1 MNLQAMGTIGDL
13 MIDAIERHGD
23 RVAFEIGDRE
33 ISYDQ
38 LGRDVART
46 IAFFKENGAK
56 EGDRIAQIAANNYE
70 MFVIIAAAY
79 VGGYVSLALQ
89 YNADYADH
97 IFAVDDIRPALLFV
111 DEERMARADELVA
124 GTSHEFAVCTYDQ
137 LRTFIA
143 DESSK
148 VPPIGAFAGT
158 TDAAKCARIN
168 QTGGTSGRPKAV
180 MISSA
185 ALTYTI
191 LAHATANAFDGETR
205 MLVASPI
212 SHGGGS
218 FIPPVLTKGGRVIID
233 SRFKPNEVVE
243 MVTSGKVNT
252 LFMVPTM
259 MYTLMDHPE
268 AGRFKPGML
277 KRIIYGAAPS
287 SPERLRQAMDMFG
300 PVLLQSYGQSEAPG
314 TVLYLSPEDHQHPDE
329 NRLAS
334 AGRPYPGVTV
344 SLRLDGKEIPLRSG
358 EVGEICV
365 RAPHV
370 MMSYWNAPE
379 LTEEVFED
387 GWLHTGDLARVD
399 EQGFFHIVSRL
410 KDMII
415 SGGFNVYAS
424 EVEQALE
431 EHDAVKTSAVI
442 GVPDPKWG
450 EAVTAF
456 VVLEEGGKAAEAEL
470 IAFVKDKKGPV
481 KTPKSV
487 LFLDELPLTKVGKV
501 DKKRLRSDFW
511 GGGERQV
518 N

>member
-1 MNLQAMGTIGDL
+1 MNLQAMGTVGDL
-13 MIDAIERHGD
+13 MIDAIERHGE
-23 RVAFEIGDRE
+23 RIAFEDGDAK
-33 ISYDQ
+33 ITYAQ
-38 LGRDVART
+38 LARDVAQAV
-46 IAFFKENGAK
+46 AFFDDLGLEQ
-56 EGDRIAQIAANNYE
+56 GDRIAQIAANRYE
-70 MFVIIAAAY
+70 MFVVIAAAY

-89 YNADYADH
+89 YNSDLADH
-97 IFAVDDIRPALLFV
+97 VHAVEDCRPAIIFVDD
-111 DEERMARADELVA
+111 ERTKRGADLVA
-124 GTSHEFAVCTYDQ
+124 HCNHVFRAVNYSD
-137 LRTFIA
+137 LRDSGNSGRKLGEYYGRTRP
-143 DESSK
+143 EQ
-148 VPPIGAFAGT
+148 V
-158 TDAAKCARIN
+158 ARMN
-168 QTGGTSGRPKAV
+168 QTGGTSGKPKVV

-185 ALTYTI
+185 SLTYTI

-218 FIPPVLTKGGRVIID
+218 FIPPVLCKGGRIIVD
-233 SRFKPNEVVE
+233 GKFKPDEVVDAVVE
-243 MVTSGKVNT
+243 GRVNT

-259 MYTLMDHPE
+259 MYTLMDHPD
-268 AGRFKPGML
+268 AHRFRPGQL

-287 SPERLRQAMDMFG
+287 SPDRLRQAMEMFG

-314 TVLYLSPEDHQHPDE
+314 TILYLSPEDHQHPDD
-329 NRLAS
+329 NKLAS
-334 AGRPYPGVTV
+334 AGKPYPGVIV
-344 SLRLDGKEIPLRSG
+344 SLRLDGREIPLRSG

-370 MMSYWNAPE
+370 MMGYWEAPE

-399 EQGFFHIVSRL
+399 EDGFFHIVSRL

-431 EHDAVKTSAVI
+431 EHDGVKTSAVI
-442 GVPDPKWG
+442 GVPDAKWG
-450 EAVTAF
+450 EAVTAY
-456 VVLEEGGKAAEAEL
+456 VVREDGADITAEAL
-470 IAFVKDKKGPV
+470 IACVREKKGPV

-487 LFLDELPLTKVGKV
+487 HFLDELPLTKVGKV
-501 DKKRLRSDFW
+501 DKKRLRSEYW
-511 GGGERQV
+511 EEGAREV

>member
-1 MNLQAMGTIGDL
+1 MSLQEMGSVGDL

-23 RVAFEIGDRE
+23 RVAFEVEETQIT
-33 ISYDQ
+33 YTQ
-38 LGRDVART
+38 LARDVAQAV
-46 IAFFKENGAK
+46 AFFDGLGLA
-56 EGDRIAQIAANNYE
+56 EGDRIAQIAANRYE
-70 MFVIIAAAY
+70 MFVVIAAAY

-89 YNADYADH
+89 YNSDLADH
-97 IFAVDDIRPALLFV
+97 LYAIDDCKPALLFV
-111 DEERMARADELVA
+111 DDERMQRASELLEGSSHKFRALNYSDLRASGDENKTLADYYGRTDPAKAARM
-124 GTSHEFAVCTYDQ
+124 
-137 LRTFIA
+137 
-143 DESSK
+143 
-148 VPPIGAFAGT
+148 
-158 TDAAKCARIN
+158 N
-168 QTGGTSGRPKAV
+168 QTGGTSGKPKVV

-191 LAHATANAFDGETR
+191 LAHCTANAFDGDTKI
-205 MLVASPI
+205 LVASPI

-218 FIPPVLTKGGRVIID
+218 FIPPVLIKGGRVIID
-233 SRFKPNEVVE
+233 SKFKPAEVIE
-243 MVTSGKVNT
+243 AVTTGRVNT

-259 MYTLMDHPE
+259 MYALMDHPE
-268 AGRFKPGML
+268 AGRFKPGQL

-287 SPERLRQAMDMFG
+287 SPERLRQAMEMFG

-314 TVLYLSPEDHQHPDE
+314 TILYLSPEDHQHADGQK
-329 NRLAS
+329 LAS
-334 AGRPYPGVTV
+334 AGKPYPGVIV
-344 SLRLDGKEIPLRSG
+344 SLRLDGKEIPIRSG

-370 MMSYWNAPE
+370 MMGYWNAPE
-379 LTEEVFED
+379 LTDEVFED

-399 EQGFFHIVSRL
+399 GDGFFHIVSRL

-431 EHDAVKTSAVI
+431 EHSAVKTSAVI

-456 VVLEEGGKAAEAEL
+456 VVKTEGANVGDEEL
-470 IAFVKDKKGPV
+470 IAFVRDKKGPV

-487 LFLDELPLTKVGKV
+487 IFLEELPLTKVGKV
-501 DKKRLRSDFW
+501 DKKVLRSDFW
-511 GGGERQV
+511 GNSEREV

>member
-1 MNLQAMGTIGDL
+1 MNLQEMGSVGDL

-23 RVAFEIGDRE
+23 RIAFEFEGAE
-33 ISYDQ
+33 ITYAQ
-38 LGRDVART
+38 LGHDVAHA
-46 IAFFKENGAK
+46 IAFFEEKGLQ
-56 EGDRIAQIAANNYE
+56 EGDRVAQISANCYDV
-70 MFVIIAAAY
+70 FVVIAAAY
-79 VGGYVSLALQ
+79 IGGYVSLPLQ
-89 YNADYADH
+89 YNADFDDH
-97 IFAVDDIRPALLFV
+97 KFAVDDCKPALLFV
-111 DEERMARADELVA
+111 DDERMQRAAELEAGCSHQFRVCNYAKLRARSNDGGRTVA
-124 GTSHEFAVCTYDQ
+124 
-137 LRTFIA
+137 
-143 DESSK
+143 
-148 VPPIGAFAGT
+148 PIGSYMGR
-158 TDAAKCARIN
+158 TDPAKCARMN
-168 QTGGTSGRPKAV
+168 QTGGTSGRPKVV
-180 MISSA
+180 MVSSA

-191 LAHATANAFDGETR
+191 LAHVTANAFDGDTK

-218 FIPPVLTKGGRVIID
+218 FIPPVLCKGGRVIID
-233 SRFKPNEVVE
+233 SKFKPAEVIDA
-243 MVTSGKVNT
+243 VTSGRVNT

-259 MYTLMDHPE
+259 MYALMDHPD
-268 AGRFKPGML
+268 AGRFKPGQL

-287 SPERLRQAMDMFG
+287 SPERLRQAMEMFG

-314 TVLYLSPEDHQHPDE
+314 TILYLSPEDHQHPDE
-329 NRLAS
+329 SRLAS

-344 SLRLDGKEIPLRSG
+344 RLMLDGREIPLRSG

-370 MMSYWNAPE
+370 MMGYWNAPE
-379 LTEEVFED
+379 LTEEVFEG

-399 EQGFFHIVSRL
+399 SDGFFHIVSRL

-431 EHDAVKTSAVI
+431 EHDAVNTSAVI

-456 VVLEEGGKAAEAEL
+456 VVKADDAEVAEEAL
-470 IAFVKDKKGPV
+470 IAFVRDKKGPV
-481 KTPKSV
+481 KTPKSII
-487 LFLDELPLTKVGKV
+487 FLEELPLTKVGKV
-501 DKKRLRSDFW
+501 DKKVLRSEYWD
-511 GGGERQV
+511 GSGRDV